1 MANIEINTTQNVTI
15 EYELAPLRDR
25 IIAYILDLLIMTG
38 IYILALFLFMM
49 ISKGKNME
57 LFFFLFVL
65 PMFLFYSLLF
75 EIFNNGRS
83 LGKAALNIKV
93 VKITGQEPSLN
104 DYITRWVFRM
114 IDIYFSLGALASF
127 LISSSDKNQRLGDI
141 LANTTI
147 IKYKPN
153 YNLHLSDL
161 INRTTIENYQPK
173 FPEVRKFKEEDMLLV
188 KTVIERVRQYPNQAH
203 YEALNLL
210 VEKIKGQ
217 MNLKET
223 PRDKV
228 EFLKTLLK
236 DYIILT
242 R

>member
-1 MANIEINTTQNVTI
+1 
-15 EYELAPLRDR
+15 
-25 IIAYILDLLIMTG
+25 
-38 IYILALFLFMM
+38 
-49 ISKGKNME
+49 
-57 LFFFLFVL
+57 
-65 PMFLFYSLLF
+65 
-75 EIFNNGRS
+75 
-83 LGKAALNIKV
+83 V

-104 DYITRWVFRM
+104 DYLTRWVFRM

-153 YNLHLSDL
+153 YNLNLSDL

-173 FPEVRKFKEEDMLLV
+173 YPEVRKFKEEDMLLV

-203 YEALNLL
+203 YEALNTL
-210 VEKIKGQ
+210 VEKIKSQ
-217 MNLKET
+217 MNLKDI
-223 PRDKV
+223 PRDKI